1 MLFKKKPNLYFEFL
15 ETRIRYMA
23 MDPQNQT
30 IIAKAEIPFETKI
43 MQDGKI
49 SNPTLIQ
56 NRLLALVAEM
66 KWKNAKVSV
75 LLPDDTVV
83 IREEMIPGQ
92 LTESEVKDY
101 LTLHMGQSIRS
112 PFKETSFHHEIVW
125 QNETEQKVVLMLYPT
140 ATIREF
146 EAILTGAALSPQ
158 VADISSLCLYRMIEN
173 NKAIKQGEENHM
185 LVFQWSPAQT
195 ATMVF
200 NQNFPT
206 FTRNTRNPGVLNDW
220 ELTAEGKWLWK
231 EDHQMLAGSMKE
243 TLDALERFLEFYR
256 YSVLDGKNGITEII
270 LTGDFSYL
278 EELKE
283 NMENRFYLPIHLI
296 QPVEGLES
304 KYFPLYGLSLKKK
317 HVNKRKVVKGELP
330 SV

>member
-15 ETRIRYMA
+15 ETRIRYIA

-30 IIAKAEIPFETKI
+30 IIAKAEIQFETKI

-49 SNPTLIQ
+49 TNPTLIQ
-56 NRLLALVAEM
+56 NRLQALVAEM
-66 KWKNAKVSV
+66 KWKNAKVSL
-75 LLPDDTVV
+75 LLPDDSVV
-83 IREEMIPGQ
+83 IREEIIPGQ

-101 LTLHMGQSIRS
+101 LNLHMGQSIRS

-146 EAILTGAALSPQ
+146 EAILTGGSLSPK

-173 NKAIKQGEENHM
+173 SNALELDEDKHT

-200 NQNFPT
+200 NQDFPT
-206 FTRNTRNPGVLNDW
+206 FTRNTHNPGVLNDW
-220 ELTAEGKWLWK
+220 ELTTEGEWLWK
-231 EDHQMLAGSMKE
+231 EDYQMLQDSMKE
-243 TLDALERFLEFYR
+243 TLDVLERFLEFYR
-256 YSVLDGKNGITEII
+256 YSVLDGKGGITEIV
-270 LTGDFSYL
+270 LTGDYSYL
-278 EELKE
+278 EELKKS
-283 NMENRFYLPIHLI
+283 MENRFYLPIHQI
-296 QPVEGLES
+296 QQVDGLES
-304 KYFPLYGLSLKKK
+304 KYLPLYGLSMKKK
-317 HVNKRKVVKGELP
+317 HSNKRKVVKGESP